1 MGKAKKIL
9 KKLIRDGDMH
19 IYTSDISEITGMGLD
34 YSWVNL
40 TQEEAEYLKELESG
54 E

>member
-9 KKLIRDGDMH
+9 KKLVTEGDM
-19 IYTSDISEITGMGLD
+19 YLYSDVNEVTGMGLD
-34 YSWVNL
+34 YSWVFL
-40 TQEEAEYLKELESG
+40 TQEEAEYLRELIDG